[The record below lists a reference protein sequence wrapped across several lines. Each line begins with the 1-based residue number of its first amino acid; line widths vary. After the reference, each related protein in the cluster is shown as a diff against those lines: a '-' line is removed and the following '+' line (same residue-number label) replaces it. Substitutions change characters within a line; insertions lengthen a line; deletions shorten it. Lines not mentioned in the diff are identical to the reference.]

1 MSFAFVTSSRVV
13 GLLCVGF
20 LLAGCQD
27 RPPHVYVQQVTPPD
41 SGVDVIFPG
50 SGGSAAGG
58 GTVTGTGGTIG
69 GTGGTIGGTGGSGVC
84 VPTNGGKETCGD
96 IGVDNN
102 CNGDAN
108 DVDPDQLTDPANCGA
123 CFNLCNQ
130 ANATNFACVLDPTTN
145 TNKCAYTCLS
155 GFVDANTNPADGCEC
170 QITSAVE
177 LCNGK
182 DDNCNNMIDEGF
194 DLTSD
199 TLNCGRCG
207 VTCSYPFAQAACTA
221 GVCAMGT
228 CLPGFFDAN
237 HSDADGCECQKTNG
251 GVEVCDG
258 IDNNCDGR
266 IDEPTA
272 LTGGP
277 TCKTKGICA
286 GVTPTCHGTLGW
298 SCDYPAGY
306 QQVEDM
312 TKGCDGLDNDC
323 NGLTDE
329 AFDIG
334 KACQVG
340 TGPCAGTGTWICDS
354 AGVGRICNGT
364 MRAPQPEV
372 CDGID
377 NDCDG
382 EVDELKSVADR
393 TTDDKIVYFA
403 AKNVTVFA
411 YEATRFDAST
421 TSAGVVSNHRPC
433 SVPSK
438 LPWSNVTSDEA
449 AAACAMIGTGWRLCT
464 SAEWTDICN
473 GPNNTTFPYGAT
485 YIGTACVGYDY
496 STPAPTGPLPT
507 GTATMCVSDAS
518 PPAGNNV
525 YDMSGNVKEWTSNT
539 ANSPA
544 YDIRGGAYDIAS
556 FTVNG
561 VKQAAGLQCDAAVP
575 APCSTQV
582 ASGQTCPTPTVVR
595 LPSVGFRCCLTGQ
608 LPAN

>member
-1 MSFAFVTSSRVV
+1 MRFALSMSPRVV
-13 GLLCVGF
+13 GLLWVGF

-27 RPPHVYVQQVTPPD
+27 RPPHEFVQQINPPD
-41 SGVDVIFPG
+41 ASPPDLIITGT
-50 SGGSAAGG
+50 GGRAAGG
-58 GTVTGTGGTIG
+58 GSGTGSGGMLG
-69 GTGGTIGGTGGSGVC
+69 GTGGGIGTGGSGVC

-96 IGVDNN
+96 VGVDNN

-108 DVDPDQLTDPANCGA
+108 DVDPGELTDPANCGA
-123 CFNLCNQ
+123 CFTLCNQ
-130 ANATNFACVLDPTTN
+130 ANATDFACVPDAV
-145 TNKCAYTCLS
+145 TNKGECAYTCLS
-155 GFVDANTNPADGCEC
+155 GFVDANTDPGDGCEC

-182 DDNCNNMIDEGF
+182 DDNCNNMVDEGF

-199 TLNCGRCG
+199 TMNCGRCG
-207 VTCSYPFAQAACTA
+207 VTCTYPFAKGACAA

-228 CLPGFFDAN
+228 CLAGFFDAN

-258 IDNNCDGR
+258 IDNNCDGQ

-272 LTGGP
+272 LTSAP
-277 TCKTKGICA
+277 TCKSKGVCA
-286 GVTPTCHGTLGW
+286 GVTPTCHGTMGW
-298 SCDYPAGY
+298 SCDYPASY

-312 TKGCDGLDNDC
+312 TKNCDGLDNDC
-323 NGLTDE
+323 DGLVDE

-340 TGPCAGTGTWICDS
+340 TGPCAGAGVWACDS
-354 AGVGRICNGT
+354 AGVARVCNGSMKT
-364 MRAPQPEV
+364 PQPEV
-372 CDGID
+372 CDGVD

-382 EVDELKSVADR
+382 QVDELKSVADR
-393 TTDDKIVYFA
+393 TTDDKLVYIA
-403 AKNVTVFA
+403 AQNVTVFA
-411 YEATRFDAST
+411 YEATRFDASG
-421 TSAGVVSNHRPC
+421 TSAGVVANHRPC
-433 SVPSK
+433 SVASK
-438 LPWSNVTSDEA
+438 LPWSNVTADEA

-464 SAEWTDICN
+464 SAEWTNICN
-473 GPNNTTFPYGAT
+473 GPTNTTFPYGNT
-485 YIGTACVGYDY
+485 YNGAACVGYDY
-496 STPAPTGPLPT
+496 SSPAPTGPLPT
-507 GTATMCVSDAS
+507 GTATMCVSDGS

-525 YDMSGNVKEWTSNT
+525 FDMSGNVKEWTSNA

-582 ASGQTCPTPTVVR
+582 ASGGTCATPTVVR